1 MRDKVDLFVG
11 LIFAFIL
18 LVVGTMLLND
28 AVSSVDDPSQS
39 ADVIIGA
46 ASISLGAATLC
57 GALKNWWRWR
67 KEFQRYRTARRSRGT
82 FA

>member
-11 LIFAFIL
+11 LFFAFIF
-18 LVVGTMLLND
+18 LVVGAILLND
-28 AVSSVDDPSQS
+28 AVSSVEPSQS

-67 KEFQRYRTARRSRGT
+67 KEFQRYRMARRSKGT

>member
-1 MRDKVDLFVG
+1 MQDNLALFIG
-11 LIFAFIL
+11 LFFAFIF
-18 LVVGTMLLND
+18 LVVGAMLLND
-28 AVSSVDDPSQS
+28 ALSNVDSSQS
-39 ADVIIGA
+39 AHVIIGA

-67 KEFQRYRTARRSRGT
+67 KEFQRYRTARRSKGT